1 MCVRER
7 DRQTDRQTGRQTD
20 RQRDRDGKTNRDRVL
35 ERQRERYV
43 FPSTGV
49 GAQKINV
56 DRVLLPFLH
65 VFQGLRPGLHGK
77 PLCQLSRVTGWVANI
92 SQEVAYQ

>member
-1 MCVRER
+1 MRCFVC
-7 DRQTDRQTGRQTD
+7 
-20 RQRDRDGKTNRDRVL
+20 
-35 ERQRERYV
+35 
-43 FPSTGV
+43 PSTGV

-77 PLCQLSRVTGWVANI
+77 PLCQLSRLADLTLVFLLLTIYTNVACHHWV
-92 SQEVAYQ
+92 